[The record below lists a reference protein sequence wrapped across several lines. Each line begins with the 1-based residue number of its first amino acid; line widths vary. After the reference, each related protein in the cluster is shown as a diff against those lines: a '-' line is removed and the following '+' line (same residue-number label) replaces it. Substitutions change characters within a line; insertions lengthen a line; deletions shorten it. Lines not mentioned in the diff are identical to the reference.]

1 MIGRKATRF
10 SLALR
15 QLLHEKRRLV
25 AAAAGVAFAV
35 ILMLVQIGFY
45 YAMIDS
51 ATNIHRSLA
60 AEVVIVPEEFE
71 YYGSEHDFDRA
82 RLVQAL
88 GVPGVRDVLPV
99 YLTIGRFKNVDTGH
113 TRSIIC
119 LAIDPGRETLNLA
132 AVREQQHRLKLG
144 GHALF
149 DRKSLA
155 VYFGDVPGK
164 IEREGSFRSVVF
176 DETVMIDGLFDLG
189 TSVVA
194 FGTVLMGTQTYFAL
208 NGEADPRRVNI
219 GLVQLEPG
227 QDPVEMRRL
236 ISERLGGGD
245 VRVMTRDE
253 FVQSEID
260 YWNNTAAIGFLFIM
274 GAFMGFLVGAV
285 IVYQILYTNVTNH
298 LPEYATLKAMGYPH
312 FYFVRLVLKQSV
324 YLSLIGFIPGALV
337 SHALYVMTAMETGYT
352 MSLTPEKLGG
362 ILVATILM
370 CFIAGLFAIR
380 RLKQADPAELFS

>member
-15 QLLHEKRRLV
+15 QLLHEKRRLT

-51 ATNIHRSLA
+51 ATNVHRSLA

-99 YLTIGRFKNVDTGH
+99 YLTIGTFKNVDNGL

-132 AVREQQHRLKLG
+132 AVREQQDRLKLG

-149 DRKSLA
+149 DRKSMA

-164 IEREGSFRSVVF
+164 IAAEGSFRSVVF

-189 TSVVA
+189 TSIVA

-208 NGEADPRRVNI
+208 NPEADPKRVNI
-219 GLVQLEPG
+219 GLVQIEPG

-285 IVYQILYTNVTNH
+285 IVYQILYTNVSNH

-362 ILVATILM
+362 ILAATILM